1 MMIAGEQITVR
12 YSLLSW
18 RRYWPKYRQ
27 HQGVYALENLN
38 CQFNRGV
45 NMILGPNGSGKTTL
59 LQVLAGLVNP
69 RAGAVRLNGQVCD
82 RSALRQCISYLP
94 QNFGLYPQLTAQEH
108 LYYVAL
114 LKGITDRRRRE
125 KAVAAVLQQTGL
137 VSVAQQR
144 VGTYSRGMRQKV
156 GIAQALLGD
165 AAVLLLDEPTAGL
178 DPEERNKLRALLVQ
192 LGQQRSVILAS
203 SLLADVH
210 CADSVLVL
218 TQGQRCFMGTPAELA
233 ACANEDVLVYDELIA
248 GKSRNALERGY
259 RAVLRKQ
266 VKK

>member
-12 YSLLSW
+12 HSVLGW
-18 RRYWPKYRQ
+18 RRYWPKYR
-27 HQGVYALENLN
+27 HGVYALENLN

-45 NMILGPNGSGKTTL
+45 NVILGPNGSGKTTL
-59 LQVLAGLVNP
+59 LQVLAGLVIP
-69 RAGAVRLNGQVCD
+69 QDGTVMTNGQVCD
-82 RSALRQCISYLP
+82 RSVLRGCVSYLP
-94 QNFGLYPQLTAQEH
+94 QNFGLYPQFTAQEH

-125 KAVAAVLQQTGL
+125 EAVAVVLQQTGL
-137 VSVAQQR
+137 VAMAQQR

-178 DPEERNKLRALLVQ
+178 DPEERNKLHALMVQ
-192 LGQQRSVILAS
+192 IGQQRSVILAS

-210 CADSVLVL
+210 CADIVLVL

-233 ACANEDVLVYDELIA
+233 ACANEERDVLVCDELIV

-259 RAVLRKQ
+259 RAVLRKR